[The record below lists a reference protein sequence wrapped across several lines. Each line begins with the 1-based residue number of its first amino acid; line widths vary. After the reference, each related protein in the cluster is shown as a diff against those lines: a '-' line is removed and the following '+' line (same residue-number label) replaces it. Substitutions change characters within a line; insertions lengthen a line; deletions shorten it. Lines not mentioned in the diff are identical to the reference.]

1 MIGTSKYKYILKRV
15 PMMKKHI
22 CIMLKLTL
30 KLQSEISKIMPAE
43 PLNYLSNKF
52 GWYRGRPFAPVKGLF
67 FMLNF
72 SK

>member
-15 PMMKKHI
+15 RMVKKHI
-22 CIMLKLTL
+22 YIILKLTL

-52 GWYRGRPFAPVKGLF
+52 GWYRGRPFAPGRGLF
-67 FMLNF
+67 FMFNF
-72 SK
+72 RK